1 MVNYFCHKW
10 SFLLFVFSWC
20 VIKNIAYFSC
30 PFYLAISRHSIFRF
44 PFLYQSYSCICFFDH
59 RSFYCTIRILRKN
72 LSFSIK
78 DIVSTWT
85 FSHKFYALFLLH
97 QARHILF
104 FLIYLCPN
112 SWSWKIKQP
121 KFSRT
126 LFLVFNT
133 WPHFFFWLFKKR
145 QSPFLLIINPRKEI
159 FWWIYILFSI
169 SAIGFQYFHH

>member
-1 MVNYFCHKW
+1 MCDQEYCLF
-10 SFLLFVFSWC
+10 FL
-20 VIKNIAYFSC
+20 
-30 PFYLAISRHSIFRF
+30 
-44 PFLYQSYSCICFFDH
+44 PFLFGHIQTLHLQISVSLSKLFLHMFLWSQI
-59 RSFYCTIRILRKN
+59 FYCTIRILRKN

-78 DIVSTWT
+78 DIVSTWP

-121 KFSRT
+121 KFNRT
-126 LFLVFNT
+126 PFLVFNT